1 MGGSEGVELFG
12 CGLLLGLELLLVVE
26 GEGGDGGEVLLDE
39 GLLLLDEVLEFELFL
54 FE

>member
-1 MGGSEGVELFG
+1 MGGSEGIELFG

-26 GEGGDGGEVLLDE
+26 GESGDGGEVLLDE
-39 GLLLLDEVLEFELFL
+39 DFLLLDEVLEFELFL

>member
-26 GEGGDGGEVLLDE
+26 GESGDGGEVLLDE